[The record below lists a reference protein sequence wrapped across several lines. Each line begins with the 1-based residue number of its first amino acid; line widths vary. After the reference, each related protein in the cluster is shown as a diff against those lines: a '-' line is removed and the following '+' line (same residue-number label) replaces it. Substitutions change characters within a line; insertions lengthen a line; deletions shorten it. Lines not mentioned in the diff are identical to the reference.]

1 MVLNLYNTKS
11 RSVEV
16 FTPQKEGE
24 VSLYTCGPT
33 VYNYPH
39 IGNYRAYL
47 FADTLKRVLGY
58 NGFRVEHIMNLTDI
72 DDKTIRDSQKE
83 GRTLKEFTEFYTQA
97 FFDDRDALNIIPAR
111 EYTKATDYVVEM
123 LTMIETLIEKGFAY
137 ISEDGSVYFSIAEF
151 PKYGSLARI
160 DLSNMKEN
168 ASGRIDSDE
177 YEKDNVQDF
186 ALWKSWDTADGD
198 VCWEPSELLGH
209 STDIQKGRPGWHIEC
224 SAMSIATLG
233 ETIDIHTG
241 GIDNM
246 FPHHENEVAQSECAT
261 GEEFV
266 RYFIHNQHLLVDDKK
281 MSKSLGNFYTLR
293 QLVEKGF
300 DPIAF
305 RYLMHT
311 ASYRVPLN
319 FTFAALEGAQT
330 ALNKIRATYLSFGE
344 IIGDTNEEFE
354 TLFREAVND
363 DLNIPK
369 ALGVLWTMLADTNV
383 SNADKKATLLAFDTV
398 LGFGLAQLVADV
410 IPDEV
415 QQLVATRSHARLKK
429 DFAESD
435 RLRKEIEDLGFDVKD
450 TNTDTQVTKRL
461 R

>member
-137 ISEDGSVYFSIAEF
+137 TSEDGSVYFSIAEF

-160 DLSNMKEN
+160 DLSQMKTN
-168 ASGRIDSDE
+168 AGGRITSDE

-186 ALWKSWDTADGD
+186 ALWKAWDANDGD
-198 VCWEPSELLGH
+198 VFWEPSELLGR
-209 STDIQKGRPGWHIEC
+209 STEIQKGRPGWHIEC

-246 FPHHENEVAQSECAT
+246 FPHHENEIAQSECAT

-266 RYFIHNQHLLVDDKK
+266 RYFMHNQHLLVDDKK

-293 QLVEKGF
+293 QLIEKGF

-319 FTFAALEGAQT
+319 FTFTALEGAQT

-344 IIGDTNEEFE
+344 TIGETNEEFE
-354 TLFREAVND
+354 TLFHEAVND

-369 ALGVLWTMLADTNV
+369 ALGVLWTMLADANV

-398 LGFGLAQLVADV
+398 LGFGLAQLVREE
-410 IPDEV
+410 IPEHV
-415 QQLVATRSHARLKK
+415 KNLAEERETARQEK

-435 RLRKEIEDLGFDVKD
+435 RLRDAINALGYTVKD
-450 TNTDTQVTKRL
+450 TADGPEITKQS
-461 R
+461 